1 MTTPEAMVVA
11 VDEVEELAV
20 DGLRWLIGA
29 ARETPGGG
37 LAWTTRPSDDELNP
51 MLYSGTAGNVPVLLE
66 AWRHFGDDS
75 YADAALRAGRSL
87 ADSVDDVDAFA
98 DDSLYF
104 GRTGTALVLRA
115 LHEQLGDPA
124 AGAAA
129 DRALELVRSRFDGTR
144 WGELFEL
151 MGGNAGIGLGALL
164 AGDAELAVLA
174 VEPYLRAAET
184 TPAGVHWAH
193 RTGIDSRLHHLSHGT
208 LGIVLALARVGDA
221 TGRADLL
228 ELALAGA
235 ADVVARDE
243 AGPAGFL
250 VPHST
255 PQYRPDVIEPVSFG
269 WCHGPAGDAQVFRL
283 LRDITADPVWSALA
297 ERCWHSV
304 THSGLPQRPR
314 PGFWDNN
321 GRCCGTAGVLA
332 LACDRIAEQ
341 QDPYDFAHVLVSDLT
356 TRATRDTAGAR
367 WSNVEHRVTPNDLEP
382 CTGWAMGNA
391 GIVRELLRFVRL
403 GRGGVGSR
411 GAGPRR
417 AGRRG
422 VGPRGRSPVRVRLAG
437 PATGVRLGA
446 IARSPPRVDCHRHR
460 HSRVGSPRPRKK

>member
-1 MTTPEAMVVA
+1 MTPLADSVVA

-20 DGLRWLIGA
+20 DGLRWLTAA
-29 ARETPGGG
+29 ARETVGEG
-37 LAWTTRPSDDELNP
+37 LAWATRPSDDELNP
-51 MLYSGTAGNVPVLLE
+51 MLYNGTAGIVPVLLE

-75 YADAALRAGRSL
+75 YADTALRAARAL
-87 ADSVDDVDAFA
+87 ADSLDGVDDG
-98 DDSLYF
+98 SLYY

-115 LHEQLGDPA
+115 VHGELGDAA

-129 DRALELVRSRFDGTR
+129 DRALGLVRSGFDGTR

-151 MGGNAGIGLGALL
+151 MGGNAGIGLGALV

-174 VEPYLRAAET
+174 LEPYLRTAEQT
-184 TPAGVHWAH
+184 AAGVQWAQ
-193 RTGIDSRLHHLSHGT
+193 RPGTDSRLHHISHGT
-208 LGIVLALARVGDA
+208 LGIVLALARVGRA
-221 TGRADLL
+221 TGRADLV

-243 AGPAGFL
+243 AGPEGFL

-255 PQYRPDVIEPVSFG
+255 PQYRPDVIDPISYG

-283 LRDITADPVWSALA
+283 LRDVTADPIWPALVD
-297 ERCWHSV
+297 RCWHTV
-304 THSGLPQRPR
+304 THSGLPRRPR

-332 LACDRIAEQ
+332 LACDRITEQ
-341 QDPYDFAHVLVSDLT
+341 RDGDDFAHVLVADLAA
-356 TRATRDTAGAR
+356 RAIRDTDGAR
-367 WSNVEHRVTPNDLEP
+367 WSNVAHRSTPGDLEP

-403 GRGGVGSR
+403 SRGGD
-411 GAGPRR
+411 PRYAFTWPDQPAVPAR
-417 AGRRG
+417 AT
-422 VGPRGRSPVRVRLAG
+422 VRLSGTDAM
-437 PATGVRLGA
+437 
-446 IARSPPRVDCHRHR
+446 S
-460 HSRVGSPRPRKK
+460 

>member
-1 MTTPEAMVVA
+1 MTAPEATVVA
-11 VDEVEELAV
+11 VDEVEGLAV

-51 MLYSGTAGNVPVLLE
+51 TLYSGTAGVVPVLLE

-75 YADAALRAGRSL
+75 WADAALRAARSL
-87 ADSVDDVDAFA
+87 AAAVDGID

-104 GRTGTALVLRA
+104 GRTGMALVLR
-115 LHEQLGDPA
+115 LLDEELGDPA

-129 DRALELVRSRFDGTR
+129 DRALGIVRSRFDGTR
-144 WGELFEL
+144 WGDLFEL

-174 VEPYLRAAET
+174 LEPYLRTAERT
-184 TPAGVHWAH
+184 AAGVHWPWRRDVDA
-193 RTGIDSRLHHLSHGT
+193 RLHHVSHGT
-208 LGIVLALARVGDA
+208 LGIVLALARAGEL

-243 AGPAGFL
+243 GGPEGFL

-255 PQYRPDVIEPVSFG
+255 PQYRPDVIEPVSYG

-283 LRDITADPVWSALA
+283 LRDIMADPVWSALA
-297 ERCWHSV
+297 DRCWHTV
-304 THSGLPQRPR
+304 TQSGLPRRLR

-341 QDPYDFAHVLVSDLT
+341 GDPYDFAHVLVADLAA
-356 TRATRDTAGAR
+356 RAIRDGDGAR
-367 WSNVEHRVTPNDLEP
+367 WSNVEHRTTPSDLEP

-391 GIVRELLRFVRL
+391 GVVRELLRFVRL
-403 GRGGVGSR
+403 SRGGDPGYAFTWPDQPPVSVPPSPGRDGSR
-411 GAGPRR
+411 
-417 AGRRG
+417 
-422 VGPRGRSPVRVRLAG
+422 
-437 PATGVRLGA
+437 
-446 IARSPPRVDCHRHR
+446 D
-460 HSRVGSPRPRKK
+460 

>member
-1 MTTPEAMVVA
+1 MTAPEATVVV
-11 VDEVEELAV
+11 VDEVEGLAV
-20 DGLRWLIGA
+20 DGLRWLTGA
-29 ARETPGGG
+29 ARETSGGG
-37 LAWTTRPSDDELNP
+37 LAWATRPSADELDP

-75 YADAALRAGRSL
+75 YADDALRAARGI
-87 ADSVDDVDAFA
+87 ADSVDGMD

-104 GRTGTALVLRA
+104 GRTGMAVVLRA
-115 LHEQLGDPA
+115 LHEELGDTA

-129 DRALELVRSRFDGTR
+129 DRALTLVRSRFDGTR

-174 VEPYLRAAET
+174 MEPYLRTAEPT
-184 TPAGVHWAH
+184 AAGVHWAH
-193 RTGIDSRLHHLSHGT
+193 RTGVDSRLHHLSHGT
-208 LGIVLALARVGDA
+208 LGIVLSLARVGVA
-221 TGRADLL
+221 TGRADMV

-243 AGPAGFL
+243 AGPEGFL

-255 PQYRPDVIEPVSFG
+255 PQYRPDVIEPVSYG

-283 LRDITADPVWSALA
+283 LRDTTADPGWAALA
-297 ERCWHSV
+297 DRCWHTV
-304 THSGLPQRPR
+304 TRSGLPQRLR

-341 QDPYDFAHVLVSDLT
+341 HDPYDFAHVLVADLVDRAIRDSD
-356 TRATRDTAGAR
+356 GAR
-367 WSNVEHRVTPNDLEP
+367 WSNAEHRATPSDLEP
-382 CTGWAMGNA
+382 RTGWAMGNA

-403 GRGGVGSR
+403 GRGGDPRYAFAWPDQPPVP
-411 GAGPRR
+411 AGPTIC
-417 AGRRG
+417 RRG
-422 VGPRGRSPVRVRLAG
+422 TDVVR
-437 PATGVRLGA
+437 
-446 IARSPPRVDCHRHR
+446 
-460 HSRVGSPRPRKK
+460 

>member
-1 MTTPEAMVVA
+1 MTAPEATVVA
-11 VDEVEELAV
+11 VDEVERLAT

-51 MLYSGTAGNVPVLLE
+51 MLYSGTAGNIPVLLE

-75 YADAALRAGRSL
+75 YADAALRAGRGL
-87 ADSVDDVDAFA
+87 ADAVEGIDG
-98 DDSLYF
+98 DSLYF
-104 GRTGTALVLRA
+104 GRTGMALVLRT
-115 LHEQLGDPA
+115 LHEELGDAA

-129 DRALELVRSRFDGTR
+129 DRALDLVRSRFDGTR

-164 AGDAELAVLA
+164 AGDPELAVLA
-174 VEPYLRAAET
+174 VEPYLRTAEP
-184 TPAGVHWAH
+184 TPAGVHWPQRA
-193 RTGIDSRLHHLSHGT
+193 GIEARLHHISHGT
-208 LGIVLALARVGDA
+208 LGIVLGLARVGAA

-228 ELALAGA
+228 DLALAGA

-243 AGPAGFL
+243 AGPEGFL

-255 PQYRPDVIEPVSFG
+255 PRYRPDVIEPVSYG

-283 LRDITADPVWSALA
+283 LRDITADPAWSALA
-297 ERCWHSV
+297 DRCWHTV
-304 THSGLPQRPR
+304 TRSGLPERLR

-332 LACDRIAEQ
+332 LAGDRFAEQ
-341 QDPYDFAHVLVSDLT
+341 REQGERQESYDFAGVLVVDLV
-356 TRATRDTAGAR
+356 TRAIRDGEGAR
-367 WSNVEHRVTPNDLEP
+367 WSNVEHRATPSDLEP

-403 GRGGVGSR
+403 SRGGDARYAFAWPDQPQV
-411 GAGPRR
+411 R
-417 AGRRG
+417 AGAT
-422 VGPRGRSPVRVRLAG
+422 PRS
-437 PATGVRLGA
+437 
-446 IARSPPRVDCHRHR
+446 
-460 HSRVGSPRPRKK
+460 

>member
-1 MTTPEAMVVA
+1 MTAPEATVVA
-11 VDEVEELAV
+11 VDEVERLAT

-51 MLYSGTAGNVPVLLE
+51 MLYSGTAGNIPVLLE

-75 YADAALRAGRSL
+75 YADAALRAGRGL
-87 ADSVDDVDAFA
+87 ADAVDGIDG
-98 DDSLYF
+98 DSLYF
-104 GRTGTALVLRA
+104 GRTGMALVLRT
-115 LHEQLGDPA
+115 LHEELGDA
-124 AGAAA
+124 ASGAAA
-129 DRALELVRSRFDGTR
+129 DHALDLVRSRFDGTR

-164 AGDAELAVLA
+164 AGDPELAVLA
-174 VEPYLRAAET
+174 VEPYLRTAEPT
-184 TPAGVHWAH
+184 AAGVHWPH
-193 RTGIDSRLHHLSHGT
+193 RTGVEARLHHISHGT
-208 LGIVLALARVGDA
+208 LGIVLGLARVGAA

-228 ELALAGA
+228 DLALAGA

-243 AGPAGFL
+243 DGPEGFL

-255 PQYRPDVIEPVSFG
+255 PRYRPDVIEPVSYG

-283 LRDITADPVWSALA
+283 LRDLTADPAWSALTD
-297 ERCWHSV
+297 RCWHTV
-304 THSGLPQRPR
+304 THSGLPERLR

-332 LACDRIAEQ
+332 LAGDRFAEQ
-341 QDPYDFAHVLVSDLT
+341 REQGERQESYDFAGVLVADLVA
-356 TRATRDTAGAR
+356 RAIRDVDGAR
-367 WSNVEHRVTPNDLEP
+367 WSNVEHRATPSDLEP

-403 GRGGVGSR
+403 SRGGDARYAFAWPDQPQV
-411 GAGPRR
+411 R
-417 AGRRG
+417 AGAT
-422 VGPRGRSPVRVRLAG
+422 PRS
-437 PATGVRLGA
+437 
-446 IARSPPRVDCHRHR
+446 
-460 HSRVGSPRPRKK
+460 